1 MSQRMHIAQPD
12 VQLSPVGT
20 EGTPDPASGRDVL
33 SVVQFEEEHSA
44 WPRDHKVGHIVAQ
57 HSATPEPAKL
67 SHGIS
72 PGLCSRCSSCPEK
85 W

>member
-44 WPRDHKVGHIVAQ
+44 
-57 HSATPEPAKL
+57 
-67 SHGIS
+67 
-72 PGLCSRCSSCPEK
+72 
-85 W
+85 